1 MYTDQNPPKKA
12 RQFISSF
19 IFDPPFNEFDIKFV
33 IVKASNKFLRCSE
46 KQYYKEGT
54 SRTITSIVCDETLV
68 KRDAAIRGFDHIFII
83 SDSVTKE
90 GRANAESIGGSI
102 AVGSTHDHSG
112 VCQHEFMHL
121 LGFVDEYFCPKNT
134 RYALN
139 LARIS
144 PKHHYDSDQQARS
157 KHSHQI
163 PWYEHIKPS
172 ILITSSQKLGT
183 PSSVN
188 ERELGLFPNPHCLEE
203 GINYIWK
210 PRRKQSIMENSRIL
224 ASSYGPI
231 VRSAMKSL
239 GISHDPGKIMG
250 YEDIDKHL
258 DKQLTQCYD
267 KNPVTKK
274 YKLKSKYES
283 LDDCNEDTFPDSFAT
298 AASTPI
304 IERNGKWPQS
314 QNPSEASNGGG
325 SGSQEGDTGTEASN
339 GGGSGSQK
347 GDTGTEASNRGGS
360 GSQQGDTGT
369 EASNRGGSGS
379 QQGDTG
385 TEASNGGGSGS
396 QEGDTGTEASNR
408 GGSGSQQG
416 DTGIEGSTGYGS
428 GTEEVSDED
437 LGEDEYIEIVDG
449 GESSNLFSWITL
461 LAVSI
466 SAPTILLTCANCYD
480 VWIFAAASAAW
491 LVGELITMNQF
502 RERAD
507 QIREIVETNEN
518 KQLASLDGAYKYS
531 KASAD
536 AGRTKQVLAA
546 VAAIGFTAAA
556 GVAALGQFAS
566 LFGDPQLCSGL
577 LLGHQ
582 PPNSKKMDHNR
593 YHLQKIIQNAQN
605 FFIPSAVAQIKE
617 NKNSQEILLTLG
629 LGAAGGTTMA
639 ILLTQL
645 GLISKAAFKGFVT
658 PVVRMVV
665 YLTLA
670 GVASLAV
677 GEIGSAVDK
686 LEKDASVYKKL
697 HNELKERI
705 KKKSSIED
713 YKEKDAN
720 ENVRI
725 SPPLYFNNKNIDRNN
740 DGIVHTAID
749 IMPDGIIP
757 FIMERPKRMTDTVTE
772 TSSSQ
777 KSSSSPFC
785 VMVDKSYKTI
795 PDPKCSCKPNC
806 LRPSPERLLK
816 KMTKKGKFPPVY
828 IENIIKRH
836 KSTYQMAN
844 GNFAKG
850 KRIAISMK
858 TQASEINK
866 ITDKLKNKVNETRIK
881 KRKQPIPFKKLEK
894 RTMAH
899 IFDSIKKR
907 LSTLPV
913 KQRTALLSGGV
924 RKRARVRDQASGK
937 RKKTT
942 AGFSLKRKKSSS
954 IIPST
959 STSLVDGKTKLTVEK
974 EAFRDISQNSKWIK
988 GDISRN
994 SNKSIFKI
1002 ISKRYLRSVYPRML
1016 DAFK

>member
-1 MYTDQNPPKKA
+1 M
-12 RQFISSF
+12 FIEEF
-19 IFDPPFNEFDIKFV
+19 RKVPPFNEFDIKFV
-33 IVKASNKFLRCSE
+33 IVKVSKSFLGC
-46 KQYYKEGT
+46 KEISTVSSGEET
-54 SRTITSIVCDETLV
+54 KTTSIRCNDGNAN
-68 KRDAAIRGFDHIFII
+68 KHAARRGYDHVIII
-83 SDSVTKE
+83 SDTIAE
-90 GRANAESIGGSI
+90 DARANAAFKGIN
-102 AVGSTHDHSG
+102 ARLHTHNSPG
-112 VCQHEFMHL
+112 VCQHEYLHL
-121 LGFVDEYFCPKNT
+121 LGFVDEYKCLPNRRGVNT
-134 RYALN
+134 
-139 LARIS
+139 ARIN
-144 PKHHYDSDQQARS
+144 PQNPYENDQAARNKH
-157 KHSHQI
+157 KNKI
-163 PWYEHIKPS
+163 PWYTHIKPS
-172 ILITSSQKLGT
+172 SLITSSKLLGT
-183 PSSVN
+183 TMGVPAYK
-188 ERELGLFPNPHCLEE
+188 LGLFPNRHCEKQ
-203 GINYIWK
+203 GINNMWK
-210 PRRKQSIMENSRIL
+210 PMYASSIMENPW
-224 ASSYGPI
+224 SSPSHYAPLI
-231 VRSAMKSL
+231 RDAMVSL
-239 GISHDPGKIMG
+239 GIPHDPTKIEKST
-250 YEDIDKHL
+250 ED
-258 DKQLTQCYD
+258 
-267 KNPVTKK
+267 
-274 YKLKSKYES
+274 
-283 LDDCNEDTFPDSFAT
+283 DTGIK
-298 AASTPI
+298 AS
-304 IERNGKWPQS
+304 S
-314 QNPSEASNGGG
+314 GGG
-325 SGSQEGDTGTEASN
+325 SGSQQGDTGTEASN
-339 GGGSGSQK
+339 REGIYRGSGSQQGDTGTEASNRGGSGSQQGDTGTEASNRGGSGSQQ

-502 RERAD
+502 RGRAD

-546 VAAIGFTAAA
+546 VAAIGFTTAA

-954 IIPST
+954 IIPSI
-959 STSLVDGKTKLTVEK
+959 SSSSLVEGKTKSMVKE

-988 GDISRN
+988 GDISRD
-994 SNKSIFKI
+994 SKKSIFKI